1 MQKWEKKKNLSKLI
15 FYNFLGF
22 NIVISK
28 DLKKFEGVILPK
40 KFELKG
46 DKIEKLNNNFISFKK
61 KKEKSKLSFEI
72 EKLRKSALVMKNKAK
87 PLSKQ
92 QYEMIKKLN
101 LSKKVDENNEK
112 KKKFNKKFFRIKVFQ
127 KEKELC
133 YNWKVEGVNQTEA
146 FK

>member
-1 MQKWEKKKNLSKLI
+1 MGCGASIPSNNSQILQNNQNQIQPNSPKKQRSKSLSAREGEPRRRDSENNSGDSQNSEQKNKRVKICKSERRKKNLSKLI

-61 KKEKSKLSFEI
+61 K
-72 EKLRKSALVMKNKAK
+72 
-87 PLSKQ
+87 
-92 QYEMIKKLN
+92 
-101 LSKKVDENNEK
+101 EK
-112 KKKFNKKFFRIKVFQ
+112 KQ
-127 KEKELC
+127 
-133 YNWKVEGVNQTEA
+133 A
-146 FK
+146 